1 MKVLVSL
8 LCSQQQRTYNR
19 NRTSQRLAARFGFL
33 KLNSED
39 KTDMEKLI
47 EEFSLG
53 LFFWQSLLF
62 IALVFLLW
70 RYAWKPILNAV
81 NDREEGIKN
90 ALAAA
95 EEAKKEMQNVTAD
108 SEKLLQE
115 ARAEREIMLKEARE
129 IKDKIV
135 ADAKELAEV
144 EGDKLIKQAQATI
157 ESEKKAAVA
166 DLKNQ
171 VAELSVGIAE
181 KIIKDQLANKN
192 KQLKMVDDLL
202 DDIKLD

>member
-1 MKVLVSL
+1 
-8 LCSQQQRTYNR
+8 
-19 NRTSQRLAARFGFL
+19 
-33 KLNSED
+33 
-39 KTDMEKLI
+39 MEQLI

-53 LFFWQSLLF
+53 LFFWQTLLF
-62 IALVFLLW
+62 VALVFLLW
-70 RYAWKPILNAV
+70 KFAWKPILNAV

-115 ARAEREIMLKEARE
+115 ARAEREVMLKEARE

-135 ADAKELAEV
+135 ADARDQAQV

-166 DLKNQ
+166 DIKNQ
-171 VAELSVGIAE
+171 VADLSLQIAE
-181 KIIKDQLANKN
+181 KVIKEQLSNDK
-192 KQLKMVDDLL
+192 KQIKLVDDMLG
-202 DDIKLD
+202 DIKLN